1 MEEIKKTRF
10 VNSKSKDGSLSAHIS
25 NKTAER
31 LTRYCKAT
39 NQNRIHFIENC
50 INARLDVLE
59 RDLLITKTKEELID
73 LILSGNNT
81 HL

>member
-50 INARLDVLE
+50 INAQLDVLE
-59 RDLLITKTKEELID
+59 KEWLSNKTKEELID
-73 LILSGNNT
+73 LVLGGNNT

>member
-1 MEEIKKTRF
+1 MKETKKTRF

-50 INARLDVLE
+50 INAQLDIKE
-59 RDLLITKTKEELID
+59 REWLSEKTKEEIID
-73 LILSGNNT
+73 LYLAGNNA

>member
-10 VNSKSKDGSLSAHIS
+10 INSKSKDGSLSAHIS

-50 INARLDVLE
+50 INAKLDVLE
-59 RDLLITKTKEELID
+59 KEWLSNKTKEELID
-73 LILSGNNT
+73 LVLGGNNT